1 MFGRLIV
8 CPLFLILALFVS
20 SSVASAQPQPPGSNE
35 VSVTPA
41 TEIDSASI
49 AEVDPV
55 NDAAADSDAANID
68 NDNTAPTTEMGN
80 KAVTV
85 LVFYCVLILI
95 GSMLGG
101 WLPSI
106 INLTHNRMQ
115 LLISLIGGL
124 MLGIGLFH
132 MLPHAI
138 VELGSAQLAAQPSAQ
153 SDALSSAQPQSQTS
167 DLSNAFASVDTAMV
181 WMMLGMIFMFFL
193 LRMFHFHQHEL
204 PEAHDHAAH
213 DHDHDC
219 SHPHSHQK
227 PDVHELSWVGVF
239 VGLAIHTLID
249 GLALGASIQAA
260 AMHGMGDYW
269 IPFGLGTFLAIL
281 LHKPLDAMSITSL
294 MKAAHW
300 STGWRAAVNIGFSLM
315 CPLGAGIF
323 FIGLSRFGGN
333 QATVI
338 GCALAFSAGVFV
350 CIALSDL
357 LPEMEFHSHSRIPL
371 SIALLAG
378 IAIAW
383 GIGFL
388 EPKHAHDHNNPGHMH
403 VVPTKNV
410 LP

>member
-1 MFGRLIV
+1 MFGRYQFIPLLIT
-8 CPLFLILALFVS
+8 LALLVGVK
-20 SSVASAQPQPPGSNE
+20 VAGAQSEQPEQPVVQSTEQPG
-35 VSVTPA
+35 
-41 TEIDSASI
+41 DASTNT
-49 AEVDPV
+49 DTT
-55 NDAAADSDAANID
+55 AAAVYPNDDVANAPP
-68 NDNTAPTTEMGN
+68 NDELGS
-80 KAVTV
+80 KAVTI

-138 VELGSAQLAAQPSAQ
+138 VELGYK
-153 SDALSSAQPQSQTS
+153 
-167 DLSNAFASVDTAMV
+167 SVDLAMI

-204 PEAHDHAAH
+204 PDAHDHGSH

-227 PDVHELSWVGVF
+227 HDVHELSWVGVF

-249 GLALGASIQAA
+249 GLALGASIQAD

-269 IPFGLGTFLAIL
+269 VPFGLGTFLAIL
-281 LHKPLDAMSITSL
+281 LHKPLDAVSITSL

-315 CPLGAGIF
+315 CPLGAGLF
-323 FIGLSRFGGN
+323 FFGLSRFGGN

-383 GIGFL
+383 GIGLL
-388 EPKHAHDHNNPGHMH
+388 EPKHAHEHNKPGHNH
-403 VVPTKNV
+403 TAPVQQ
-410 LP
+410 